1 MSSTK
6 SIEEKI
12 AEVAKA
18 TFPNYGYIFADW
30 YDADTEV
37 SRATLPAVISIL
49 PVSGSI
55 EFRNG
60 RTYDTENVAIAF
72 VDKVKKDANGSDNA
86 EAYNRMKQAAIRFI
100 NALNR
105 SGYFE
110 PVDGSQPYQVIYE
123 QLSDIVTGVMM
134 ELQLKEKGRC

>member
-1 MSSTK
+1 MSSMK

-12 AEVAKA
+12 EQIAKESLSD
-18 TFPNYGYIFADW
+18 YSYIFADW
-30 YDADTEV
+30 YEASMQV
-37 SRATLPAVISIL
+37 SKASLPAIISIL

-72 VDKVKKDANGSDNA
+72 VDKVTKDADGSDNA
-86 EAYNRMKQAAIRFI
+86 EVYNRMKQAAVTFI
-100 NALNR
+100 KALNN
-105 SGYFE
+105 SGYFD
-110 PVDGSQPYQVIYE
+110 PIDGSQPYQVICE
-123 QLSDIVTGVMM
+123 QLSDIVTGVMV